1 MAKRFTATE
10 IWGEDWFLEMPNEY
24 KLFWYY
30 MLSNCDY
37 AGIFKVNVRSFSGLL
52 EVSLSSTTA
61 LEHFNLGKNRIRVL
75 SDSIWFIEDFFVYQ
89 YGMIFNYKNNMHDS
103 IGKIYKKHEIDLTS
117 LRGLREVR
125 GTPKEKDK
133 DSINVLTV
141 KTTENGKTENGF
153 SSVFKA
159 RGEEVLIKRHAENL
173 AAQERNRQKDSEGEV

>member
-37 AGIFKVNVRSFSGLL
+37 AGIFKVNVRSFIGIL
-52 EVSLSSTTA
+52 EVSLSSKTA
-61 LEHFNLGKNRIRVL
+61 LEHFNLGKGRIRIL
-75 SDSIWFIEDFFVYQ
+75 SDSVWFIEDFFVYQ
-89 YGMIFNYKNNMHDS
+89 YGIVFNYNNNMHDS
-103 IGKIYKKHEIDLTS
+103 IGKIYKKHEIELTS

-133 DSINVLTV
+133 DKVINNTTKV
-141 KTTENGKTENGF
+141 KIHENVQKNYPVNFRAQSEELLLRRISEGKAK
-153 SSVFKA
+153 V
-159 RGEEVLIKRHAENL
+159 
-173 AAQERNRQKDSEGEV
+173 ERNGSEDTSLTT